1 MKQEQEA
8 AAALAQAVQEMV
20 DEYPMGPDHQV
31 VILTIG
37 GGLGGAQADV
47 EVPVANAA
55 AITALLTVEQQQ
67 FRNAHPDQSG
77 QCAHCRGT
85 GLARADQPG
94 TPEQVERGPLELR
107 HLAAAAEAEVLKRH
121 LYGWSEPLYVID
133 VCTAVGARYSWGEVR
148 SAIDAAVARHG
159 LQSVALVEEV
169 REEQYDGPDWHCA
182 HHGELGNGEP
192 ACTGCAEYWGQG

>member
-1 MKQEQEA
+1 MKQEQA

-31 VILTIG
+31 VMLTVG

-47 EVPVANAA
+47 EVPVGNAA
-55 AITALLTVEQQQ
+55 AITELLAVERQQ
-67 FRNAHPDQSG
+67 FQNAHPDQSG

-85 GLARADQPG
+85 GLVGADRPD
-94 TPEQVERGPLELR
+94 TPEQVERRLLELR

-121 LYGWSEPLYVID
+121 LYGWPEPVYIID
-133 VCTAVGARYSWGEVR
+133 VCKAVGARYDWEEVR

-169 REEQYDGPDWHCA
+169 RPERYDEPDWHCA